1 MHKTE
6 SSIIAEF
13 MVKFIWQHNVP
24 VRPYGTFKMPP
35 GRLLKGQ
42 KMRPPL
48 PHPCNSKTKSQ
59 GTEPKW
65 LLKYL
70 FTSNFCT
77 KFQSNRLTTTFGPWN
92 TFSDNDT

>member
-1 MHKTE
+1 
-6 SSIIAEF
+6 
-13 MVKFIWQHNVP
+13 MVNFIWQHNVP
-24 VRPYGTFKMPP
+24 VESY

-42 KMRPPL
+42 KMSPPPPL

-70 FTSNFCT
+70 ITSNFCT
-77 KFQSNRLTTTFGPWN
+77 KFQPNRFTTTFGPWN
-92 TFSDNDT
+92 TFSDNKYKH